1 MKYRKILNFNTDW
14 YFLDK
19 DIENAKNIYSG
30 DNKFVK
36 VNLPHSNKI
45 VPHHYFEEKDYQF
58 ISWYYRNFYINEE
71 YKGKRII
78 VEFDGVMSVADVYVN
93 EEFVGGHKGG
103 YTSFSFDISDYIN
116 FEGKNIIT
124 VRVDSTRRIDIPP
137 EGGIVDYMLFGGI
150 YRNVRLVI
158 VENIHISWS
167 FVEIIEATKKLVT
180 IHPKFEL
187 NNLDN
192 KNKEATIITQLIDQN
207 NKTVITKETTLII
220 KTGKNTIR
228 QEQISFSKPELWHPN
243 HPYLYNVY
251 TQIKID
257 NRICDDFNT
266 KIGIRKF
273 EFKDDG
279 KFYINGESFKLR
291 GLNRHQ
297 MFPYLGGAMP
307 DRGQRKDAEI
317 LKYDL
322 GVNFVRSS
330 HYPANPSFLTRC
342 DEIGLLVLEEIPGWQ
357 YIGDEE
363 WKNLAKKNVEEM
375 IIRDRNHTC
384 IFLWGVRINESKDD
398 HDFYLDTNRIA
409 HSLDSSRK
417 TCGVRNFRESEFLE
431 DVFIYNDF
439 EHNLEGEIKSPN
451 HIPYMITEY
460 MGHMY
465 PTKSYD
471 SVERLIRHAV
481 NHAKI
486 QNCQYGIHNL
496 AGASGWCAFDYN
508 THVYFGSGDRIC
520 YHGVCDIFRLPK
532 FAAYFY
538 KSQMDPEIEKVI
550 FIARYFT
557 PSFNEYYGD
566 EIIIFSNCD
575 EIDLYVGGKY
585 INSAKPDRINY
596 SNLPHPPFIFK
607 NYMLYEWAAKWGAG
621 NITSLKAIGKINGK
635 EVAQH
640 EIYPFGRPN
649 KLLLKPDY
657 TELIADGADCVRVV
671 IELQDKN
678 SQILHLSHHPVFF
691 EMSGP
696 GKLIGENPFSLE
708 AGRGAIFLQAGREPG
723 KIGLKAYV
731 NELPPAEI
739 IINSIAMQEETVP
752 VKNL

>member
-1 MKYRKILNFNTDW
+1 MKYREVLNFNTDW
-14 YFLDK
+14 YFLNT
-19 DIENAKNIYSG
+19 DIENAKNIHSG
-30 DNKFVK
+30 DNKFAK

-58 ISWYYRNFYINEE
+58 ISWYYRNFYINEK

-78 VEFDGVMSVADVYVN
+78 IEFDGVMSVANIYVN
-93 EEFVGGHKGG
+93 GEFAGEHKGG
-103 YTSFSFDISDYIN
+103 YNSFSFDITDYIN
-116 FEGKNIIT
+116 FEGKNIIA

-137 EGGIVDYMLFGGI
+137 EGGVVDYMLFGGI
-150 YRNVRLVI
+150 YRNARLVI
-158 VENIHISWS
+158 VENIHINWS
-167 FVEIIEATKKLVT
+167 FMEVIEATKKSAI

-187 NNLDN
+187 INLYNED
-192 KNKEATIITQLIDQN
+192 KEAIIITKLMDED
-207 NKTVITKETTLII
+207 NKTVITKETALII
-220 KTGKNTIR
+220 KTGKNIVK
-228 QEQISFSKPELWHPN
+228 QEHISLLNPKLWHPN

-251 TQIKID
+251 IQVKIG
-257 NRICDDFNT
+257 NRIFDDFNT
-266 KIGIRKF
+266 KIGMRKF

-317 LKYDL
+317 LKYGL
-322 GVNFVRSS
+322 GVNFIRSS
-330 HYPANPSFLTRC
+330 HYPASPSFLDRC
-342 DEIGLLVLEEIPGWQ
+342 DEIGLLVLEEMPGWQ
-357 YIGDEE
+357 YIGNEE
-363 WKNLAKKNVEEM
+363 WKNIAKKNIEEM
-375 IIRDRNHTC
+375 IIRDRNHAS
-384 IFLWGVRINESKDD
+384 IFLWSVRINESKDD
-398 HDFYLDTNRIA
+398 HDFYLNTNRIA
-409 HSLDSSRK
+409 HSLDSSRQ
-417 TCGVRNFRESEFLE
+417 TCGVRNFQESEFLE
-431 DVFIYNDF
+431 DVFTCNDF
-439 EHNLEGEIKSPN
+439 EYNLEGKLELPQN
-451 HIPYMITEY
+451 IPYMITEY

-471 SVERLIRHAV
+471 SVERIIKHAV
-481 NHAKI
+481 YHAKI
-486 QNCQYGIHNL
+486 QNCQYGMHNL

-508 THVYFGSGDRIC
+508 THADFGSGDRIC

-538 KSQMDPEIEKVI
+538 KSQMDPETEKVV
-550 FIARYFT
+550 FIARYLI
-557 PSFNEYYGD
+557 PSFNEDYGD
-566 EIIIFSNCD
+566 EIIVFSNCD
-575 EIDLYVGGKY
+575 EIDLYLGEKY

-607 NYMLYEWAAKWGAG
+607 NCSWWEWGAS

-640 EIYPFGRPN
+640 EIFPFGRPD
-649 KLLLKPDY
+649 KLVLKPDY
-657 TELIADGADCVRVV
+657 AELIADGADCVRVV

-708 AGRGAIFLQAGREPG
+708 AGRGAVFIQAGREPG
-723 KIGLKAYV
+723 KIGLKAYI
-731 NELPPAEI
+731 NELPPAEV
-739 IINSIAMQEETVP
+739 IINIIAMQEETVP
-752 VKNL
+752 VKKL

>member
-1 MKYRKILNFNTDW
+1 MKYRKVLNFNTDW

-19 DIENAKNIYSG
+19 DIENAKNIHSG
-30 DNKFVK
+30 DNKFAK

-58 ISWYYRNFYINEE
+58 ISWYYRNFYINEK

-78 VEFDGVMSVADVYVN
+78 IEFDGVMSVANIYVN
-93 EEFVGGHKGG
+93 GEFAGEHKGG
-103 YTSFSFDISDYIN
+103 YNSFSFDITDYIN
-116 FEGKNIIT
+116 FEGENIIA
-124 VRVDSTRRIDIPP
+124 VRVDSTRRTDIPP
-137 EGGIVDYMLFGGI
+137 EGGVVDYMLFGGI

-158 VENIHISWS
+158 VENIHVSWS
-167 FVEIIEATKKLVT
+167 FIEVIEASNKLA
-180 IHPKFEL
+180 IIYPKYEL
-187 NNLDN
+187 NNLYNEDKKAIIITKLRDEDN
-192 KNKEATIITQLIDQN
+192 KE
-207 NKTVITKETTLII
+207 VITKETTLII

-243 HPYLYNVY
+243 HPYLYNIY
-251 TQIKID
+251 TQVKID

-279 KFYINGESFKLR
+279 KFYINGEPFKLR

-317 LKYDL
+317 LKYGIGL
-322 GVNFVRSS
+322 NFIRSS
-330 HYPANPSFLTRC
+330 HYPANPSFLKRC

-363 WKNLAKKNVEEM
+363 WKILAKKNVEEM
-375 IIRDRNHTC
+375 ITRDRNHAS

-398 HDFYLDTNRIA
+398 HGFYLDTNRIA
-409 HSLDSSRK
+409 HSLDSSRQ
-417 TCGVRNFRESEFLE
+417 TCGVRNFQESEFLE
-431 DVFIYNDF
+431 DVFTCNDF
-439 EHNLEGEIKSPN
+439 EYNLEGKLKFPHN
-451 HIPYMITEY
+451 IPYMITEY

-471 SVERLIRHAV
+471 SVERIIKHAV
-481 NHAKI
+481 YHAKI
-486 QNCQYGIHNL
+486 QNCQYGMHNL

-508 THVYFGSGDRIC
+508 THADFGSGDRIC

-538 KSQMDPEIEKVI
+538 KSQMDPEIEKVV
-550 FIARYFT
+550 FIARYLI
-557 PSFNEYYGD
+557 PSFNEDYGD
-566 EIIIFSNCD
+566 EVIVFSNCD
-575 EIDLYVGGKY
+575 EIDLYAGEKY

-607 NYMLYEWAAKWGAG
+607 NCSWWEWGAT
-621 NITSLKAIGKINGK
+621 NITSLKAIGKVNGK

-640 EIYPFGRPN
+640 EIFPFGRPD
-649 KLLLKPDY
+649 KLVLKPDY
-657 TELIADGADCVRVV
+657 TELIADGVDCVRVV

-678 SQILHLSHHPVFF
+678 SQILHLSHHSVFF
-691 EMSGP
+691 EIAGA

-708 AGRGAIFLQAGREPG
+708 AGRGAVFIQAGREPG

-739 IINSIAMQEETVP
+739 IINIIAMQEETVP
-752 VKNL
+752 VKKL

>member
-14 YFLDK
+14 YFLNK
-19 DIENAKNIYSG
+19 DIENAKNIHPG
-30 DNKFVK
+30 DNKLAK

-58 ISWYYRNFYINEE
+58 ISWYYRNFYINKE

-78 VEFDGVMSVADVYVN
+78 VEFDGVMSVADVYIN
-93 EEFVGGHKGG
+93 EEFVGEHKGG
-103 YTSFSFDISDYIN
+103 YTSFSFDITDYIN
-116 FEGKNIIT
+116 FEGKNIIA
-124 VRVDSTRRIDIPP
+124 VKVDSTRRIDIPP
-137 EGGIVDYMLFGGI
+137 EGGLVDYMLFGGI

-158 VENIHISWS
+158 VENMHIIWS
-167 FVEIIEATKKLVT
+167 FVEIIEVTKKLAT

-207 NKTVITKETTLII
+207 NKIVMTKETTLVIKAGKNII
-220 KTGKNTIR
+220 K

-243 HPYLYNVY
+243 HPYLYSVY
-251 TQIKID
+251 TQVKID

-279 KFYINGESFKLR
+279 KFHINSEPFKLR

-317 LKYDL
+317 IKYDL
-322 GVNFVRSS
+322 GVNFIRSS

-375 IIRDRNHTC
+375 IVRDRNHAS

-398 HDFYLDTNRIA
+398 HNFYLDTNRIA

-431 DVFIYNDF
+431 DVFTYNDF
-439 EHNLEGEIKSPN
+439 EHNLEGEIKSPH
-451 HIPYMITEY
+451 HIPYMINEY

-481 NHAKI
+481 YHAKI
-486 QNCQYGIHNL
+486 QNCQYGMHNL

-538 KSQMDPEIEKVI
+538 KSQIDPKIEKVI
-550 FIARYFT
+550 FIARHLI
-557 PSFNEYYGD
+557 PSFNEDYGD
-566 EIIIFSNCD
+566 EVIVFSNCD
-575 EIDLYVGGKY
+575 EIDLYIGEKY

-607 NYMLYEWAAKWGAG
+607 NCNWWEWGAS

-640 EIYPFGRPN
+640 EIHPFGRPN
-649 KLLLKPDY
+649 KLVLKPDY
-657 TELIADGADCVRVV
+657 TELIADGADCVRIV

-678 SQILHLSHHPVFF
+678 SQALHLSHHPVFF
-691 EMSGP
+691 EIAGP

-708 AGRGAIFLQAGREPG
+708 AGRGAVFIQAGRESG
-723 KIGLKAYV
+723 EISLKAHV
-731 NELPPAEI
+731 DGLPFAEI
-739 IINSIAMQEETVP
+739 IINIIAMQEETVP
-752 VKNL
+752 VKKL